1 MRRLARSD
9 HLCVSHV
16 KGSDLAPLSHRR
28 RGPSDGQFHRFPGG
42 LVIDFT
48 VFLSVGLYPLEFE
61 W

>member
-9 HLCVSHV
+9 HLCVSRV

-42 LVIDFT
+42 LVIDST
-48 VFLSVGLYPLEFE
+48 VFCL
-61 W
+61 